1 MLNWN
6 MKSEWLQLMQA
17 TSGLTVASKAVF
29 AVSSASVSSS
39 NMGWQDGESCRFSCM
54 MQWSR
59 RIGRCKVHARGKI
72 AKHCLS
78 GQLRLAVFS
87 LAFNL

>member
-39 NMGWQDGESCRFSCM
+39 NMGWQDGGVV
-54 MQWSR
+54 Q
-59 RIGRCKVHARGKI
+59 I
-72 AKHCLS
+72 
-78 GQLRLAVFS
+78 
-87 LAFNL
+87 